1 MTIRSLDDLDELES
15 ILPSDAY
22 ENLFNLMDGENIDEL
37 VAITEEGQ
45 AKADEDQLL
54 SSNNRRRFIELD

>member
-45 AKADEDQLL
+45 AK
-54 SSNNRRRFIELD
+54 S

>member
-54 SSNNRRRFIELD
+54 SSNNRRRFY